1 MSADATWPPPNCPP
15 LEWPENLDA
24 PRRYEWYASTIEAYS
39 LLWQGHVTQ
48 ARVDPV
54 AEEEIVR
61 LEQRLATSLPES
73 LRTYH
78 RQLGALRLAETLC
91 SVAPSKN
98 PIQPL
103 ADAFPA
109 VGEVGVEPGV
119 AREMIA
125 FGDSSG
131 SGNLF
136 CFHCRSG
143 EIFFFDHDDGSP
155 LTRFFAD
162 AAGYLDALMIRC
174 LAEVHEDDGR
184 GEQLLVSRL
193 GQPLVRKWLY

>member
-15 LEWPENLDA
+15 LEWPENLDG
-24 PRRYEWYASTIEAYS
+24 PRRYEWYGATIEAFA
-39 LLWQGHVTQ
+39 LLWKGHVTE
-48 ARVDPV
+48 ARVEPV

-78 RQLGALRLAETLC
+78 RRLGALRLAETLC
-91 SVAPSKN
+91 SVAPSRN
-98 PIQPL
+98 PIQAL
-103 ADAFPA
+103 ADAFPS

-119 AREMIA
+119 AREMIV
-125 FGDSSG
+125 FGDSKG
-131 SGNLF
+131 SGNFF
-136 CFHCRSG
+136 CFHRGNG
-143 EIFFFDHDDGSP
+143 EIFFFDHDDGAP

-162 AAGYLDALMIRC
+162 ADGYLEALMIQC
-174 LAEVHEDDGR
+174 LADVHEDDER